1 MFMPSVEHAEY
12 VAYIFTVFIGEIIS
26 YCNSFQ
32 GAIAILSAKTKL
44 LDPSQLEQ
52 IEGRV
57 NALGSRLNTM
67 SDKKEA
73 IEEADKGSKVSL
85 L

>member
-1 MFMPSVEHAEY
+1 MHILVWVTPLFLGPGYQTKSY
-12 VAYIFTVFIGEIIS
+12 YYI
-26 YCNSFQ
+26 FQ

-73 IEEADKGSKVSL
+73 IEEADKGSKVSDFPS
-85 L
+85 